1 MTPTQTPPVWTEET
15 PGQHGAA
22 KLAWHVA
29 RVASPVA
36 HRLAAQAYLTGAV
49 QFSTETRSRGTWGRE
64 ADHISWRIERVM
76 DTPGI
81 NWRLTMITRG
91 DL

>member
-1 MTPTQTPPVWTEET
+1 MTTTPAPQVWTEET

-22 KLAWHVA
+22 KLAWHVT
-29 RVASPVA
+29 RVASPIA
-36 HRLAAQAYLTGAV
+36 HRLAAQAFRTGRV
-49 QFSTETRSRGTWGRE
+49 DFTTETRNVGTWGHER
-64 ADHISWRIERVM
+64 DKISWRIERVT

-81 NWRLTMITRG
+81 NWQLTMITRG